1 MDEVL
6 ARRAEGGPQGQGQ
19 RPQAAPAGRLEQ
31 GQLQDL
37 LVQVH
42 GNVSAELVWEALQQL
57 RVAPGG
63 EGQSGE
69 WEQPP
74 ASPFH
79 PESLRSKGRRGRD
92 RPPSPPAALLFS
104 TRPWAWT
111 SVSRACRSN
120 DGGEGPSSR
129 LGCLLLLPTVS
140 PGESGGTEVR
150 MLPPLP
156 SSPVRGILGG
166 AHAPG
171 RSRGWKGRPW
181 SPAHLCGVDTV
192 VHRPG
197 RLEVLEHA
205 LLEGLGDAVDADVVA
220 QVAGAAVVQ
229 KAAGVHALDDGRHVP
244 KHHRVHQGWGGGQ
257 RGHLQDLPSPA
268 SQVLDAPVPP
278 APTPPP
284 R

>member
-1 MDEVL
+1 MFW
-6 ARRAEGGPQGQGQ
+6 
-19 RPQAAPAGRLEQ
+19 
-31 GQLQDL
+31 L
-37 LVQVH
+37 LY
-42 GNVSAELVWEALQQL
+42 
-57 RVAPGG
+57 
-63 EGQSGE
+63 
-69 WEQPP
+69 

-244 KHHRVHQGWGGGQ
+244 IQRPHRCPKCGLPQQ
-257 RGHLQDLPSPA
+257 SLPLNLRPKPAEISHLWRIHFDIWQN
-268 SQVLDAPVPP
+268 
-278 APTPPP
+278 
-284 R
+284 